1 MELLNIDCFGKSLR
15 LEGSPVG
22 WQQLSWD
29 EQIVSQKQGPA
40 DGLKVHIF
48 RLHHPGRQTDIEV
61 RLEIDLRWQ
70 PFVLDYRLVIE
81 DEVITS
87 GQRVAKDIEQ
97 QRPTKPAT
105 TSKTPIKPWGLLV
118 LGFKLFKSAKVIKV
132 VLAGAS
138 VAAYS
143 WLFSFEFA
151 IALILC
157 LVIHEYGHIR
167 AMKRFG
173 LQTKGIYLI
182 PFLGGL
188 AVSDSKLNTRWQNVV
203 ISIMG
208 PTYGMLLSVIAFI
221 AYEVTGMELLA
232 GLAVFN
238 ALLNIFNLLPILPL
252 DGGHIIKSI
261 GYSQNHLTGLIVCIA
276 GAALGVYIS
285 YALGLTLLG
294 ILLAVGS
301 LEIIVEWRYR
311 HQSDLLPMDRYGQI
325 VSAVWYLL
333 TIAVLAGIIA
343 VLAQSSDNPVMQLP
357 LHILRG

>member
-1 MELLNIDCFGKSLR
+1 MELLNIECLGKSLR
-15 LEGSPVG
+15 LEGSLAG
-22 WQQLSWD
+22 WQQLYWD
-29 EQIVSQKQGPA
+29 EQLVSQKQQSTA
-40 DGLKVHIF
+40 DGLRVHIF
-48 RLHHPGRQTDIEV
+48 HLNRQGQEKPLEI
-61 RLEIDLRWQ
+61 RLETDVRWQ
-70 PFVLDYRLVIE
+70 PFLLDYRLLV
-81 DEVITS
+81 DEEVVVS
-87 GQRVAKDIEQ
+87 GQRNTQDIERQ
-97 QRPTKPAT
+97 TPPRQEASSSKP
-105 TSKTPIKPWGLLV
+105 KPLGILALGL
-118 LGFKLFKSAKVIKV
+118 KLFKSAKVIKIA
-132 VLAGAS
+132 LAGAS

-143 WLFSFEFA
+143 WLFSFQFA

-182 PFLGGL
+182 PFMGGL
-188 AVSDSKLNTRWQNVV
+188 AVSDDKINTRWQNVV

-208 PTYGMLLSVIAFI
+208 PTYGMLLSIIALV
-221 AYEVTGMELLA
+221 AYEITGLELLA

-252 DGGHIIKSI
+252 DGGHILKSI
-261 GYSQNHLTGLIVCIA
+261 GYSQNHLTGLVVCIA

-301 LEIIVEWRYR
+301 LEILLEWKYR
-311 HQSDLLPMDRYGQI
+311 HQSHLLPMDRYGQF

-333 TIAVLAGIIA
+333 TVCVLAGIIWF
-343 VLAQSSDNPVMQLP
+343 LASNSDNPIMQIP

>member
-1 MELLNIDCFGKSLR
+1 MELLNIDCLGKPLK
-15 LEGSPVG
+15 LEGSPAG
-22 WQQLSWD
+22 WQQLHWD
-29 EQIVSQKQGPA
+29 GQIVSQKQGSA
-40 DGLKVHIF
+40 DGLKVHVF
-48 RLHHPGRQTDIEV
+48 RLHDGSHQTDIEV
-61 RLEIDLRWQ
+61 RLETDLRWQ
-70 PFVLDYRLVIE
+70 PFVLDYRLVVE
-81 DEVITS
+81 DEIIAS
-87 GQRVAKDIEQ
+87 GQRLTKDIERQ
-97 QRPTKPAT
+97 TPTKPAVAN
-105 TSKTPIKPWGLLV
+105 KQVKPLGLLA
-118 LGFKLFKSAKVIKV
+118 LAFKLFKSAKVIKV

-138 VAAYS
+138 MAAYS

-221 AYEVTGMELLA
+221 AYEITGMELLA

-301 LEIIVEWRYR
+301 LEIIMEWRYR

-333 TIAVLAGIIA
+333 TIAILAGIIA
-343 VLAQSSDNPVMQLP
+343 VLASSSDNPVMQLP

>member
-1 MELLNIDCFGKSLR
+1 MELLNIDCLGKPLK
-15 LEGSPVG
+15 LEGSPAG
-22 WQQLSWD
+22 WQQLHWD
-29 EQIVSQKQGPA
+29 GQIVSQKQGSA
-40 DGLKVHIF
+40 DGLKVHVF
-48 RLHHPGRQTDIEV
+48 RLHDGSHQTDIEV
-61 RLEIDLRWQ
+61 RLETYLRWQ
-70 PFVLDYRLVIE
+70 PFVLDYRLVVE
-81 DEVITS
+81 DEIIAS
-87 GQRVAKDIEQ
+87 GQRLTKDIERQ
-97 QRPTKPAT
+97 TPTKPAVAN
-105 TSKTPIKPWGLLV
+105 KQVKPLGLLA
-118 LGFKLFKSAKVIKV
+118 LAFKLFKSAKVIKV

-138 VAAYS
+138 MAAYS

-188 AVSDSKLNTRWQNVV
+188 AISDSKLNTRWQNVV

-221 AYEVTGMELLA
+221 AYEITGMELLA

-301 LEIIVEWRYR
+301 LEIIMEWRYR

-333 TIAVLAGIIA
+333 TIAILAGIIA
-343 VLAQSSDNPVMQLP
+343 VLASSSDNPVMQLP